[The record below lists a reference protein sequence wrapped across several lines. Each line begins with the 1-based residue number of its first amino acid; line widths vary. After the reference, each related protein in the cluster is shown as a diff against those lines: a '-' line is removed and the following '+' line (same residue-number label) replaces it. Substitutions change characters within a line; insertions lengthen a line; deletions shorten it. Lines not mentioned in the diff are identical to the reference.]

1 MDDCIGK
8 IRLVA
13 FTVGAIITSTGCS
26 HRQPLTHTSPPSTR
40 DAGAVPPGCSPL
52 HGGVAASPS
61 RPPRWQRGAELGATS
76 DSSAQVILYV
86 VSARDS
92 TPVAEARIF
101 LGPME
106 PRSQA
111 VTDATGYARLRV
123 VPGRIPVTVF
133 RVGFQRYTDTVS
145 VRGGHADTL
154 QLALGTERIC
164 FM

>member
-1 MDDCIGK
+1 
-8 IRLVA
+8 
-13 FTVGAIITSTGCS
+13 
-26 HRQPLTHTSPPSTR
+26 
-40 DAGAVPPGCSPL
+40 
-52 HGGVAASPS
+52 
-61 RPPRWQRGAELGATS
+61 
-76 DSSAQVILYV
+76 VILFV

-92 TPVAEARIF
+92 TPVSEARIF
-101 LGPME
+101 LGPIE

-111 VTDATGYARLRV
+111 LTDAAGYARLRV
-123 VPGRIPVTVF
+123 VPGRFPVTVF